1 MFFWM
6 TLAMLFSSGGTF
18 YFLNDKLGAIVMIPL
33 ALGACMGYRSGA
45 WKMFSMLF
53 GSACGFYLAAP
64 TAVHL
69 LPFIERTFGRP
80 ILNPT
85 LGLGLSGFVAG
96 SVATI
101 LLVTFGWLVIHRIGW
116 LRSLDQNLGM
126 IVGVTKSFGLVA
138 IGLWTVLAMEPR
150 MIELRGN
157 QPVQDEAGSGTL
169 YHRFLGVAEATRNS
183 PLLSNLV
190 RWNPIATHPMLNDF
204 LNKSQSMVLDLQSQA
219 AAAQSG
225 RIPSGSK
232 LTGLFNEL
240 QSQGS
245 LNNGSL
251 DKQRNSQNFGSVP
264 DVSSSSDIS
273 SMLQKLMDS
282 QRP

>member
-6 TLAMLFSSGGTF
+6 TLAVIAGAGGTF
-18 YFLNDKLGAIVMIPL
+18 YFLNDKLGAIAMIPL

-64 TAVHL
+64 TAEHL
-69 LPFIERTFGRP
+69 VPFIESNFGRS
-80 ILNPT
+80 ISNPS

-101 LLVTFGWLVIHRIGW
+101 LLLAIGWFVIHRIQG
-116 LRSLDQNLGM
+116 LKSLDQNLGM
-126 IVGVTKSFGLVA
+126 IVGVTKSFALVA

-150 MIELRGN
+150 MIDLRSSQPNNQRGN
-157 QPVQDEAGSGTL
+157 DEASGGTL
-169 YHRFLGVAEATRNS
+169 YHRFLGVAEATRKS
-183 PLLSNLV
+183 PLLSHLV
-190 RWNPIATHPMLNDF
+190 HWNPIASHPMLND
-204 LNKSQSMVLDLQSQA
+204 LLIKSQSMVLDLQSQAA

-232 LTGLFNEL
+232 LTGMFNEL
-240 QSQGS
+240 
-245 LNNGSL
+245 
-251 DKQRNSQNFGSVP
+251 
-264 DVSSSSDIS
+264 
-273 SMLQKLMDS
+273 
-282 QRP
+282 